1 MDECGKLSVVCWGAV
16 CICKV
21 GTCIFGKAVKL
32 YAYFAS
38 CINLQLLYLAVQC
51 RQALIFSILIFHE

>member
-1 MDECGKLSVVCWGAV
+1 MDECGKLSVVCWGEFAY
-16 CICKV
+16 V

-38 CINLQLLYLAVQC
+38 CINLQVLYLAVQC
-51 RQALIFSILIFHE
+51 RQALIFFILIFYE